1 MSLNKLSAYFRPK
14 KLSEAAELLKENEGF
29 YPMGGG
35 TWLIPNGGDEIKGII
50 DLSEAGFKE
59 IRLEHDLLHIGA
71 GVTLYDLASSQ
82 EISSKSYSSLRRA
95 IYFKGRSRLLLTSST
110 VGGRVA
116 LAKGDSSFLAAL
128 VAANAHV
135 IIYGN
140 INDEIS
146 IWDYVTDSKWRTKG
160 KIITA
165 VEISNSD
172 QPPLLAIESIN
183 YIPSAPP
190 VISVAV
196 GIEMSGDI
204 VGSAKIVYSS
214 MNESLV
220 RAMDT
225 EQLLLDKVFEED
237 LINAA
242 ADSILGTFQPVS
254 DARASSAYKKE
265 MAAVL
270 LKRSLNRIMERIG

>member
-50 DLSEAGFKE
+50 DLSDAGFKE

-71 GVTLYDLASSQ
+71 GVTLHELATSPETSA
-82 EISSKSYSSLRRA
+82 KPYSTLRRA
-95 IYFKGRSRLLLTSST
+95 INFRGRSRLLLTSST

-128 VAANAHV
+128 VAADAQV

-140 INDEIS
+140 IKDDIS
-146 IWDYVTDSKWRTKG
+146 VWEYVTDSKWRTNRN
-160 KIITA
+160 IITA
-165 VEISNSD
+165 VEIINSD

-190 VISVAV
+190 VISVVV
-196 GIEMSGDI
+196 GIEISGDT
-204 VGSAKIVYSS
+204 VGNAKIVYSS
-214 MNESLV
+214 LHDNLV

-225 EQLLLDKVFEED
+225 EQLLLDKVIDEK
-237 LINAA
+237 LINSAA
-242 ADSILGTFQPVS
+242 ESILDTFQPLS
-254 DARASSAYKKE
+254 DARASSTYKKE

-270 LKRSLNRIMERIG
+270 LKRSLNRIRERVG

>member
-71 GVTLYDLASSQ
+71 GVTLQELATSPETSA
-82 EISSKSYSSLRRA
+82 KPYSTLRRA
-95 IYFKGRSRLLLTSST
+95 INFRGRSRLLLTSST

-128 VAANAHV
+128 VAADAQV

-140 INDEIS
+140 IKDDIS
-146 IWDYVTDSKWRTKG
+146 VWEYVTDSKWRTNG
-160 KIITA
+160 NIITA
-165 VEISNSD
+165 VEIINSD

-190 VISVAV
+190 VISVVV
-196 GIEMSGDI
+196 GIEISGDT
-204 VGSAKIVYSS
+204 VGNAKIVYSS
-214 MNESLV
+214 LHDNLV

-225 EQLLLDKVFEED
+225 EQLLLDKVIDEK
-237 LINAA
+237 LINSAA
-242 ADSILGTFQPVS
+242 ESILDTLQPLS

-270 LKRSLNRIMERIG
+270 LKRSLNRIRERVG

>member
-50 DLSEAGFKE
+50 DLSVAGFKE

-71 GVTLYDLASSQ
+71 GVTLQELATSPETSA
-82 EISSKSYSSLRRA
+82 KPYSTLRRA
-95 IYFKGRSRLLLTSST
+95 INFKGRSRLLLTSST

-128 VAANAHV
+128 VAADAQV

-140 INDEIS
+140 IKDDIS
-146 IWDYVTDSKWRTKG
+146 VWEYVTDSKWRTNG
-160 KIITA
+160 NIITA
-165 VEISNSD
+165 VEIINSD

-190 VISVAV
+190 VISVVV
-196 GIEMSGDI
+196 GIEISGDT
-204 VGSAKIVYSS
+204 VGNAKIVYSS
-214 MNESLV
+214 LHDNLV

-225 EQLLLDKVFEED
+225 EQLLLDKVIDEK
-237 LINAA
+237 LINSAA
-242 ADSILGTFQPVS
+242 ESILDTFQPLS

-270 LKRSLNRIMERIG
+270 LKRSLNRIRERVG

>member
-50 DLSEAGFKE
+50 DLSDAGFKE

-71 GVTLYDLASSQ
+71 GVTLHELATSPETSA
-82 EISSKSYSSLRRA
+82 KPYSTLRRA
-95 IYFKGRSRLLLTSST
+95 INFRGRSRLLLTSST

-128 VAANAHV
+128 VAADAQV

-140 INDEIS
+140 IKDDIS
-146 IWDYVTDSKWRTKG
+146 VWEYVTDSKWRTNRN
-160 KIITA
+160 IITA
-165 VEISNSD
+165 VEIINSD

-190 VISVAV
+190 VISVVV
-196 GIEMSGDI
+196 GIEISGDTI
-204 VGSAKIVYSS
+204 GNAKIVYSS
-214 MNESLV
+214 LHDNLV

-225 EQLLLDKVFEED
+225 EQLLLDKVIDEK
-237 LINAA
+237 LINSAA
-242 ADSILGTFQPVS
+242 ESILDTFQPLS
-254 DARASSAYKKE
+254 DARASSTYKKE

-270 LKRSLNRIMERIG
+270 LKRSLNRIRERVG